1 MKKSEDVER
10 LYQNYIRYQSG
21 DKSALDEVFMEVGKK
36 VGETKRIV
44 ELEEEYKLSHTENV
58 LDAGLVE
65 NEIEYKRNSRKLK
78 VVFSFPCLKDMVRR
92 AKYDFSK
99 KGIFTGYEN
108 GKKIDS
114 HGYKKFHSGKYD
126 TLELEEAMQ
135 EIVIKLFQ
143 GKLSGSSID
152 IIDGVTLLRNIK
164 YYLTIEMGNYNKVL
178 CKNVP
183 ETYIDM
189 KKGEEMSYF
198 DQYSK
203 KSWLESEGQISRIL
217 PYSACLEWLQRN
229 DVCML
234 FKANACDIKAI
245 IETIMNC
252 KDTFIV
258 NKDDD
263 MELGLGMRPVTQETL
278 QEMISYRHN
287 LNVDQE
293 NISADMELIEQ
304 RLLDHLFYSL
314 NYKIVKAKE
323 SMGIYKKESRRCL
336 YELNEKSYIKMFDR
350 ASYIIYIRSIIFVN
364 SNFSVKDFNNYFD
377 TIIKYR
383 EMILG
388 VISKEK
394 GVQKY
399 DMINLMSDNDY
410 DLVDDKRLALLNIA
424 NTMIL
429 FYQKEEVEY
438 RREHFG
444 GYKMKSLKNWDNGF
458 WEAKLEEEIINIR
471 LWSSKDVKF
480 PIHYKVSRKNVIV
493 YCGYMN
499 FYFCDKEGMVCYKVP
514 KGRRIIGRYNKSH
527 EFFIYNI
534 E

>member
-1 MKKSEDVER
+1 MKKSEEVER

-78 VVFSFPCLKDMVRR
+78 VVFSFSCLNDMVSK
-92 AKYDFSK
+92 AKYYYSK
-99 KGIFTGYEN
+99 NGIFTGYEN

-135 EIVIKLFQ
+135 EIVVKLFQ
-143 GKLSGSSID
+143 GKLSGSNID
-152 IIDGVTLLRNIK
+152 IINGVTLLGNIK
-164 YYLTIEMGNYNKVL
+164 YYLSKEIVNYNRVL

-189 KKGEEMSYF
+189 KNGEEVSYF

-203 KSWLESEGQISRIL
+203 RIWTEMDGQVSRIT
-217 PYSACLEWLQRN
+217 PYSTCLEWLQRN

-278 QEMISYRHN
+278 QEIIRYRHN

-314 NYKIVKAKE
+314 NYKIGKAKE
-323 SMGIYKKESRRCL
+323 SMGIYKKESGRCL
-336 YELNEKSYIKMFDR
+336 YELNEKSYIKMFGR
-350 ASYIIYIRSIIFVN
+350 AGYEIYGKSIDFIN
-364 SNFSVKDFNNYFD
+364 SDMNGSDFDNYFN
-377 TIIKYR
+377 IIKKYE
-383 EMILG
+383 EMVLD
-388 VISKEK
+388 VISKGK
-394 GVQKY
+394 GKKY
-399 DMINLMSDNDY
+399 DMVNLISDNDY
-410 DLVDDKRLALLNIA
+410 DLVDDKREALFNIA
-424 NTMIL
+424 NTMIAC
-429 FYQKEEVEY
+429 YQKKENEY
-438 RREHFG
+438 RKNHFG
-444 GYKMKSLKNWDNGF
+444 GYKMKSLKDWDNGF
-458 WEAKLEEEIINIR
+458 WEAYFQDIFLNIK
-471 LWSSKDVKF
+471 LWSNRNVKK
-480 PIHYKVSRKNVIV
+480 PIHCKINKENVMV

-499 FYFCDKEGMVCYKVP
+499 FYFCDKERMIYYEVP
-514 KGRRIIGRYNKSH
+514 KERRVISSANKNHEIFMYNVG
-527 EFFIYNI
+527 
-534 E
+534 